1 LGFDPIPVVVCL
13 LLACTRVIAQDTLHA
28 HVRSD
33 AADIRALIDDAAER
47 SPTVRALIEE
57 IDQSNVIVYVHA
69 RMFSSQ
75 LLEGRI
81 GLVASTS
88 RTRFLAIELACPRT
102 RDAQMATLAHELHH
116 AVEIA
121 RAPWVVDANTLA
133 RYYETIG
140 VVTDPAR
147 DRLTF
152 ETEAARETAS
162 RVRRELMASPP
173 AMTNLHE
180 RHR

>member
-1 LGFDPIPVVVCL
+1 MRSISAVVCL
-13 LLACTRVIAQDTLHA
+13 LLACTPAIAEDTLHA

-33 AADIRALIDDAAER
+33 AADIRALIHDAADR
-47 SPTVRALIEE
+47 SPTVRALLEE
-57 IDQSNVIVYVHA
+57 IDRSNVIVYV
-69 RMFSSQ
+69 RVRIFPSQ

-81 GLVASTS
+81 GFIASTS

-121 RAPWVVDANTLA
+121 RAPWVVGADTLA

-140 VVTDPAR
+140 VVTDPGR

-152 ETEAARETAS
+152 ETEAARETAA

-173 AMTNLHE
+173 AITNPYD
-180 RHR
+180 RRR